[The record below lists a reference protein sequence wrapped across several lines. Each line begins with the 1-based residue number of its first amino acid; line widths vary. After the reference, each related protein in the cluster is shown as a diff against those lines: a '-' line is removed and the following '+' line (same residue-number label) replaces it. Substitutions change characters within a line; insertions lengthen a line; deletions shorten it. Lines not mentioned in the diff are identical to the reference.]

1 MFDDVQQTEQ
11 PDAAPPPANI
21 LIIDDSEAVRKK
33 IKTILL
39 KAELVEYCFEAKS
52 GLDGFKM
59 LMDKRV
65 DLVICDVVM
74 PEFDGFKF
82 LMMKSRKDE
91 FKEIPVIMLTSL
103 EEVNQKIKG
112 LEQGAS
118 DYLTKPFDE
127 GELVARVKVHLKIK
141 YLQDELKNKNAQL
154 RELSGTDE
162 LTKINNRRRF
172 MEYFTS
178 EFHRARRY
186 SHSLSFVIFDI
197 DFFKQ
202 VNDRMGH
209 LVGDRVL
216 VQVTEVMRSSMRA
229 CDIIGRYGGEEFT
242 LLLPETGMRSAF
254 PFAERIRQQIQQTE
268 FNGGEQTLKLTVS
281 GGIAGYPEQKPESVD
296 DLLRK
301 ADEALYRAK
310 ANGRNRIEQAQ

>member
-1 MFDDVQQTEQ
+1 MFDDAPQT
-11 PDAAPPPANI
+11 PVSVVPPPANI
-21 LIIDDSEAVRKK
+21 LVIDDSEAVRKK
-33 IKTILL
+33 IKAIVKNAGL
-39 KAELVEYCFEAKS
+39 AEFCFEAKS
-52 GLDGFKM
+52 GLDGFKL
-59 LMDKRV
+59 LMEKRV

-82 LMMKSRKDE
+82 LMYKRAKPE
-91 FKEIPVIMLTSL
+91 FQEIPVIMLTSL

-118 DYLTKPFDE
+118 DYVTKPFDE
-127 GELVARVKVHLKIK
+127 GELLARVKVHLKIK
-141 YLQDELKNKNAQL
+141 YLQDELKQKNVQL

-172 MEYFTS
+172 MEYFS
-178 EFHRARRY
+178 KEFARAIRY
-186 SHSLSFVIFDI
+186 GHPLSFVIFDI

-202 VNDRMGH
+202 VNDKMGH

-216 VQVTEVMRSSMRA
+216 VHVAQVMQKGMRQ
-229 CDIIGRYGGEEFT
+229 CDVIGRYGGEEFT
-242 LLLPETGMRSAF
+242 LFLPETPLRGAV
-254 PFAERIRQQIQQTE
+254 PYAERIRKQIEATE
-268 FNGGEQTLKLTVS
+268 FEETGQIHKLTVS
-281 GGIAGYPEQKPESVD
+281 GGIAGHPEQQPESVD

-301 ADEALYRAK
+301 ADEALYKAK